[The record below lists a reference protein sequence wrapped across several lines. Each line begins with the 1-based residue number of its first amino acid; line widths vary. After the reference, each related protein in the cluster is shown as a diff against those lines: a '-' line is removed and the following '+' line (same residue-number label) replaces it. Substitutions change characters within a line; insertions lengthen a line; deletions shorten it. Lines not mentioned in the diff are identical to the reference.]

1 VRRTLLLALLFGS
14 IAVRASSQPSE
25 LPGAAPVRIGV
36 VDLYPTLALTNF
48 GIDSNVFLQP
58 DQLDP
63 KRDFTFTVTPATD
76 LRIRLG
82 RSRLTGSV
90 KEDLVYYQTYS
101 SESTVNSHLNALFQI
116 PVNRTTLS
124 AGTSFLSTRER
135 PGFEIDVRS
144 QRYETAFN
152 GGLEVHVFPK
162 TFIGLRAQRTK
173 IDYDKDQ
180 IFLGSSLQ
188 YALNRVET
196 VAALSARY
204 RLTPLTK
211 LMLEASAQ
219 QDRFEF
225 SPVRD
230 SDSSRIAAGVTF
242 AQSALLKGS
251 AMVGYRDFRPL
262 STDLPPYQGVVGNV
276 NLSTVLGPTKVGLT
290 MNRDVQYSYDLAQPY
305 YVQSDATVSVAQH
318 IVGAFDVTGRF
329 GLARLDYQNRT
340 AIDNPLAARTDRVRM
355 FGGGLGYRAAR
366 RTRVGFNVDYNGRR
380 SDRLLRQYDGAVMG
394 MTATHV
400 F

>member
-1 VRRTLLLALLFGS
+1 LLAVLFGTM
-14 IAVRASSQPSE
+14 AGRAFSQTTERP
-25 LPGAAPVRIGV
+25 PAASVRIGV
-36 VDLYPTLALTNF
+36 VDLNPTLALTNF

-63 KRDFTFTVTPATD
+63 KRDFTLTLTPATD

-82 RSRLTGSV
+82 RSQFTGTV
-90 KEDLVYYQTYS
+90 REDLVYYQTYS
-101 SESTVNSHLNALFQI
+101 SESTVNSSLKALFQF

-135 PGFEIDVRS
+135 PGFEIDARS

-152 GGLEVHVFPK
+152 GGLEVHVLPK

-180 IFLGSSLQ
+180 IFLGNSLQ

-196 VAALSARY
+196 VAALSGRY

-211 LMLEASAQ
+211 LMLEASVQ

-230 SDSSRIAAGVTF
+230 SDSSRIVAGVTF

-251 AMVGYRDFRPL
+251 AMVGYRSFQPL

-290 MNRDVQYSYDLAQPY
+290 MNRDVEYSYDLAQPY

-340 AIDNPLAARTDRVRM
+340 TVDNPLAARTDRVRM
-355 FGGGLGYRAAR
+355 FGGGLGYRATR
-366 RTRVGFNVDYNGRR
+366 RTRVGLNVDYSGRR
-380 SDRLLRQYDGAVMG
+380 SDRLLREYDGLLMG
-394 MTATHV
+394 MSATYA

>member
-1 VRRTLLLALLFGS
+1 VRRPLLLALLFGT
-14 IAVRASSQPSE
+14 IATPASSQITE
-25 LPGAAPVRIGV
+25 RAGAAPVRIGV
-36 VDLYPTLALTNF
+36 VDLFPTLALTNF

-76 LRIRLG
+76 LRLRLG

-101 SESTVNSHLNALFQI
+101 SERSVNSHLNALFQVPI
-116 PVNRTTLS
+116 NRTTLS

-152 GGLEVHVFPK
+152 GGVEVRAFPK
-162 TFIGLRAQRTK
+162 TFIGVRGERTK
-173 IDYDKDQ
+173 IDYDKGQ
-180 IFLGSSLQ
+180 LFLGDSLQ
-188 YALNRVET
+188 YALNRTVT
-196 VAALSARY
+196 VAALNARY

-211 LMLEASAQ
+211 LMLEASADQ
-219 QDRFEF
+219 ERFEF
-225 SPVRD
+225 APVRD

-251 AMVGYRDFRPL
+251 ATVGYRDFRPL
-262 STDLPPYQGVVGNV
+262 STDLPPYQGLVGHID
-276 NLSTVLGPTKVGLT
+276 LSTVLGPTRVGLV

-305 YVQSDATVSVAQH
+305 YLQTDATISVAQH
-318 IVGAFDVTGRF
+318 VFGPVDVTGRL

-340 AIDNPLAARTDRVRM
+340 TVDALLAPRTDRVRM

-366 RTRVGFNVDYNGRR
+366 RTRVGFNADYYGRR
-380 SDRLLRQYDGAVMG
+380 SDRLLREYDGLLIG
-394 MTATHV
+394 MSVTYV